1 MSAWK
6 IEQAEIVEWLRAYD
20 GPRFHAVLSDPP
32 YALISIAKR
41 FGKEGSAPAQE
52 GSDGRYSRLS
62 GGFMGQRWDGFDS
75 LDHYQAWVT
84 EWASLLIEKAL
95 LPGAVA
101 LFFGGTRTFHRLGTG
116 LEQGGFEIID
126 CLMWLHGQGFPKSHD
141 VSKGLDKRRVGSDEH
156 IRLWIERLGPREEIA
171 QVARV
176 TPRQVDHWI
185 GKNTPCPQLPTA
197 DRLKLLCEHYG
208 DWPEWISEMLE
219 VKGPEIGEVTHGRSG
234 GDDFAKR
241 PGFEATHRTV
251 VEYAPGTD
259 EARLWDGYGTA
270 LKPAWEPVF
279 LCRAPRG
286 GKTFAQLA
294 VEHGTG
300 ALNIDGSRI
309 AHGES
314 EERMYPRSS
323 VYGKTTYANAKLSD
337 ERDGSEELASPN
349 SLGRWPANLV
359 LCHHPDCQ
367 KVGETQVK
375 GRTINRFKQGM
386 MPFGNAEGEEYES
399 EQMPDEKVERWAC
412 VPECPI
418 RLLDDQAGRR
428 TSGNADILHAAP
440 ADTYSGGWPG
450 GDREGATFGDS
461 GGVSRF
467 FYCSKASRAEKDLGL
482 EDFYWKRTGTGF
494 LRISPD
500 DWEKLPK
507 RERARGCIHPTV
519 KPLDLL
525 RYLAKLVLPPPTPH
539 GRRILVPFSGS
550 GSEVIGAVQAGWDE
564 AVAVEME
571 PIYNEMAEARIG
583 ANLGML

>member
-1 MSAWK
+1 VASWR
-6 IEQAEIVEWLRAYD
+6 IEQAEIVEWLRAYE

-84 EWASLLIEKAL
+84 EWANLLIEKAL

-116 LEQGGFEIID
+116 LELGGFEIID
-126 CLMWLHGQGFPKSHD
+126 CLTWLHGQGFPKSHN
-141 VSKGLDKRRVGSDEH
+141 LAEH
-156 IRLWIERLGPREEIA
+156 E
-171 QVARV
+171 
-176 TPRQVDHWI
+176 
-185 GKNTPCPQLPTA
+185 
-197 DRLKLLCEHYG
+197 
-208 DWPEWISEMLE
+208 
-219 VKGPEIGEVTHGRSG
+219 
-234 GDDFAKR
+234 
-241 PGFEATHRTV
+241 
-251 VEYAPGTD
+251 
-259 EARLWDGYGTA
+259 GYGTA

-286 GKTFAQLA
+286 SKTFAQLA
-294 VEHGTG
+294 VEYGTG
-300 ALNIDGSRI
+300 ALNVDGSRI
-309 AHGES
+309 AHGEP

-323 VYGKTTYANAKLSD
+323 VYGKTAYANAKLSG

-349 SLGRWPANLV
+349 SLGRWPANL
-359 LCHHPDCQ
+359 LLSHHLDCQ

-375 GRTINRFKQGM
+375 GRSINRFKQGM
-386 MPFGNAEGEEYES
+386 MPFGNAEGEEYDS
-399 EQMPDEKVERWAC
+399 EQMPDETVERWAC

-418 RLLDDQAGRR
+418 RLLDDQAGKRA
-428 TSGNADILHAAP
+428 SGYAEILRAAP

-450 GDREGATFGDS
+450 GEREGATFGDS

-482 EDFYWKRTGTGF
+482 EEFYWKRTGTGF

-507 RERARGCIHPTV
+507 RERAQGCIHPTV

-525 RYLAKLVLPPPTPH
+525 RYLAKLVLPPPTPD

-550 GSEVIGAVQAGWDE
+550 GSEVIGAVQAGWDQ

-571 PIYNEMAEARIG
+571 PIYNEMAEARIR
-583 ANLGML
+583 ATLGML

>member
-1 MSAWK
+1 MTAWK
-6 IEQAEIVEWLRAYD
+6 IEQAEIVEWLRAYE

-126 CLMWLHGQGFPKSHD
+126 CLNWLYGQGFPKSHD
-141 VSKGLDKRRVGSDEH
+141 VSKGLDKRRVGEDQH
-156 IRLWIERLGPREEIA
+156 IREWIEHLGPREE
-171 QVARV
+171 VARIAGV
-176 TPRQVDHWI
+176 TPRQVDHWV
-185 GKNTPCPQLPTA
+185 GKNTPCPQLPTS
-197 DRLKLLCEHYG
+197 DRLRLLCEHYG
-208 DWPEWISEMLE
+208 DWPDWISEMLE
-219 VKGPEIGEVTHGRSG
+219 IKGPEIGQITHGRSG

-241 PGFEATHRTV
+241 PGVEATPRTV
-251 VEYAPGTD
+251 VEHAPGTD

-286 GKTFAQLA
+286 SKTFAQLA
-294 VEHGTG
+294 VEFGSG
-300 ALNIDGSRI
+300 ALAIDQSRI
-309 AHGES
+309 NQA
-314 EERMYPRSS
+314 
-323 VYGKTTYANAKLSD
+323 
-337 ERDGSEELASPN
+337 
-349 SLGRWPANLV
+349 GRWPANL
-359 LCHHPDCQ
+359 LLSHHPDCQ
-367 KVGETQVK
+367 RIGETQVK

-399 EQMPDEKVERWAC
+399 EQMPDETVERWAC
-412 VPECPI
+412 VAECPI
-418 RLLDDQAGRR
+418 RLLDDQAGASKSPASYVRQ
-428 TSGNADILHAAP
+428 AD
-440 ADTYSGGWPG
+440 GFNVN
-450 GDREGATFGDS
+450 TFGPEMGEPTGKLSLNFDDA
-461 GGVSRF
+461 GGPSRF

-550 GSEVIGAVQAGWDE
+550 GSEAIGAIQAGWDE

-571 PIYNEMAEARIG
+571 PIYNEMAEARIR
-583 ANLGML
+583 ATLGML